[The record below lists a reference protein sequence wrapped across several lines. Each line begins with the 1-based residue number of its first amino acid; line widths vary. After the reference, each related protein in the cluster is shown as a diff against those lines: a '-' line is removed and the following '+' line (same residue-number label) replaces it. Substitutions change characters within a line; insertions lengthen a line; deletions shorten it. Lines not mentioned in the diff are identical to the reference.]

1 MAEQKRGGPRGHGP
15 QGHGFQRPKDFRGT
29 VSKLLRYIGRY
40 KAALVVVFICLVISS
55 VGSVMSSYLLKPII
69 NDYILVGDFAGLLKM
84 LALLLG
90 LFLLSG
96 LCSYAYAR
104 IMVHISQR
112 TVAQMRQDLFDKLQD
127 LPLRYFDTHQSGD
140 LMSRFTNDMDT
151 VSEMINSSFAS
162 VVSCALTFI
171 GIVVMMLYMNWVLTL
186 ITFAFLVL
194 MLLVVK
200 GVGGRSRVSF
210 QAQQQAL
217 GAMNGYIEEMVEGQ
231 KVIKVFNH
239 ESKAIA
245 QFSGL
250 NDSYR
255 DAATAAQTYSGAM
268 MPAMANLSRI
278 DYAVTCC
285 VGGLLAIGGMFDVGS
300 LGAYLLYVKQ
310 VSQPISQISQQV
322 NVLLAAVAGAER
334 IFAVMEAEPEV
345 DEGKTVIV
353 SGSGNQGITASV
365 PVVEYA
371 KELNVS
377 RDQMVRAVLLS
388 DLLTIHLK
396 TGIGRLS
403 AYCGAVSAGCSA
415 GAAIAYL
422 HGGGFREIAHTLVNS
437 LAIVSG
443 MICDGAKASCA
454 AKISAA
460 VDAGLVGYS
469 MFRSGQQFR
478 GGDGIVT
485 KGVEET
491 IRNIG
496 RLGRL
501 GMRET
506 DREIIRIMTNQPA
519 SEEAD

>member
-1 MAEQKRGGPRGHGP
+1 MLSSDPRYGNYLKILQEELVPATGCTEP
-15 QGHGFQRPKDFRGT
+15 IAIAYGAAKARE
-29 VSKLLRYIGRY
+29 LLGVLPESVLVEASGNII
-40 KAALVVVFICLVISS
+40 KNVKSVVVPNTDSLKGIEAAAAAGIVAGQSDKILEVISEVTPAQRAEIRAYLADHPIVVKPAEGDKVFDILITLRAENNHVKLRISDYHTHIVYIEKNGEVLFQSGEVLSDSARDMLTDRSCLS
-55 VGSVMSSYLLKPII
+55 VEGVLDFASTCNLEDVRALIERQIDYNYAIAEEGMRHSWGANIGSVLKEH
-69 NDYILVGDFAGLLKM
+69 Y
-84 LALLLG
+84 
-90 LFLLSG
+90 
-96 LCSYAYAR
+96 
-104 IMVHISQR
+104 
-112 TVAQMRQDLFDKLQD
+112 
-127 LPLRYFDTHQSGD
+127 
-140 LMSRFTNDMDT
+140 
-151 VSEMINSSFAS
+151 
-162 VVSCALTFI
+162 
-171 GIVVMMLYMNWVLTL
+171 
-186 ITFAFLVL
+186 
-194 MLLVVK
+194 
-200 GVGGRSRVSF
+200 GVGIYSRARYMAAAGSD
-210 QAQQQAL
+210 ARMS
-217 GAMNGYIEEMVEGQ
+217 GCEMP
-231 KVIKVFNH
+231 VI
-239 ESKAIA
+239 
-245 QFSGL
+245 
-250 NDSYR
+250 
-255 DAATAAQTYSGAM
+255 
-268 MPAMANLSRI
+268 
-278 DYAVTCC
+278 
-285 VGGLLAIGGMFDVGS
+285 
-300 LGAYLLYVKQ
+300 
-310 VSQPISQISQQV
+310 
-322 NVLLAAVAGAER
+322 
-334 IFAVMEAEPEV
+334 
-345 DEGKTVIV
+345 IV

>member
-1 MAEQKRGGPRGHGP
+1 MLSSDPRYGNYLKILQEELVPATGCTEP
-15 QGHGFQRPKDFRGT
+15 IAIAYGAAKARE
-29 VSKLLRYIGRY
+29 LLGVLPESVLVEASGNII
-40 KAALVVVFICLVISS
+40 KNVKSVVVPNTNSLKGIEAAAAAGIVAGQSDKILEVISEVTPAQRAEIRAYLADHPIVVKPAEGDKVFDILITLRAGNNHVKLRISDYHTHIVYIEKNGEVLFQSGEVLSDSARDMLTDRSCLS
-55 VGSVMSSYLLKPII
+55 VEGVLDFASTCNLEDVRALIERQIDYNYAIAEEGMRHRWGANIGSVLKEH
-69 NDYILVGDFAGLLKM
+69 Y
-84 LALLLG
+84 
-90 LFLLSG
+90 
-96 LCSYAYAR
+96 
-104 IMVHISQR
+104 
-112 TVAQMRQDLFDKLQD
+112 
-127 LPLRYFDTHQSGD
+127 
-140 LMSRFTNDMDT
+140 
-151 VSEMINSSFAS
+151 
-162 VVSCALTFI
+162 
-171 GIVVMMLYMNWVLTL
+171 
-186 ITFAFLVL
+186 
-194 MLLVVK
+194 
-200 GVGGRSRVSF
+200 GVGIYSRARYMAAAGSD
-210 QAQQQAL
+210 ARMS
-217 GAMNGYIEEMVEGQ
+217 GCEMP
-231 KVIKVFNH
+231 VI
-239 ESKAIA
+239 
-245 QFSGL
+245 
-250 NDSYR
+250 
-255 DAATAAQTYSGAM
+255 
-268 MPAMANLSRI
+268 
-278 DYAVTCC
+278 
-285 VGGLLAIGGMFDVGS
+285 
-300 LGAYLLYVKQ
+300 
-310 VSQPISQISQQV
+310 
-322 NVLLAAVAGAER
+322 
-334 IFAVMEAEPEV
+334 
-345 DEGKTVIV
+345 IV

>member
-1 MAEQKRGGPRGHGP
+1 MLSSDPRYGNYLKILQEELVPATGCTEP
-15 QGHGFQRPKDFRGT
+15 IAIAYGAAKARE
-29 VSKLLRYIGRY
+29 LLGVLPESVLVEASGNII
-40 KAALVVVFICLVISS
+40 KNVKSVVVPNTNSLKGIEAAAAAGIVAGQSDKILEVISEVTPAQRAEIRAYLADHPIVVKPAEGDKVFDILITLRAGNNHVKLRISDYHTHIVYIEKNGEVLFQSGEVLSDSARDMLTDRSCLS
-55 VGSVMSSYLLKPII
+55 VDGVLDFASTCNLEDVRALIERQIDYNYAIAEEGMRHSWGANIGSVLKEH
-69 NDYILVGDFAGLLKM
+69 Y
-84 LALLLG
+84 
-90 LFLLSG
+90 
-96 LCSYAYAR
+96 
-104 IMVHISQR
+104 
-112 TVAQMRQDLFDKLQD
+112 
-127 LPLRYFDTHQSGD
+127 
-140 LMSRFTNDMDT
+140 
-151 VSEMINSSFAS
+151 
-162 VVSCALTFI
+162 
-171 GIVVMMLYMNWVLTL
+171 
-186 ITFAFLVL
+186 
-194 MLLVVK
+194 
-200 GVGGRSRVSF
+200 GVGIYSRARYMAAAGSD
-210 QAQQQAL
+210 ARMS
-217 GAMNGYIEEMVEGQ
+217 GCEMP
-231 KVIKVFNH
+231 VI
-239 ESKAIA
+239 
-245 QFSGL
+245 
-250 NDSYR
+250 
-255 DAATAAQTYSGAM
+255 
-268 MPAMANLSRI
+268 
-278 DYAVTCC
+278 
-285 VGGLLAIGGMFDVGS
+285 
-300 LGAYLLYVKQ
+300 
-310 VSQPISQISQQV
+310 
-322 NVLLAAVAGAER
+322 
-334 IFAVMEAEPEV
+334 
-345 DEGKTVIV
+345 IV

>member
-1 MAEQKRGGPRGHGP
+1 MLSSDPRYGNYLKILQEELVPATGCTEP
-15 QGHGFQRPKDFRGT
+15 IAIAYGAAKARE
-29 VSKLLRYIGRY
+29 LLGVLPESVLVEASGNII
-40 KAALVVVFICLVISS
+40 KNVKSVVVPNTNSLKGIEAAAAAGIVAGQSDKILEVISEVTPAQRAEIRAYLADHPIVVKPAEGDKVFDILITLRAGNNHVKLRISDYHTHIVYIEKNGEVLFQSGEVLSDIARDMLTDRSCLS
-55 VGSVMSSYLLKPII
+55 VEGVLDFASTCNLEDVRALIERQIDYNYAIAEEGMRHSWGANIGSVLKEH
-69 NDYILVGDFAGLLKM
+69 Y
-84 LALLLG
+84 
-90 LFLLSG
+90 
-96 LCSYAYAR
+96 
-104 IMVHISQR
+104 
-112 TVAQMRQDLFDKLQD
+112 
-127 LPLRYFDTHQSGD
+127 
-140 LMSRFTNDMDT
+140 
-151 VSEMINSSFAS
+151 
-162 VVSCALTFI
+162 
-171 GIVVMMLYMNWVLTL
+171 
-186 ITFAFLVL
+186 
-194 MLLVVK
+194 
-200 GVGGRSRVSF
+200 GVGIYSRARYMAAAGSD
-210 QAQQQAL
+210 ARMS
-217 GAMNGYIEEMVEGQ
+217 GCEMP
-231 KVIKVFNH
+231 VI
-239 ESKAIA
+239 
-245 QFSGL
+245 
-250 NDSYR
+250 
-255 DAATAAQTYSGAM
+255 
-268 MPAMANLSRI
+268 
-278 DYAVTCC
+278 
-285 VGGLLAIGGMFDVGS
+285 
-300 LGAYLLYVKQ
+300 
-310 VSQPISQISQQV
+310 
-322 NVLLAAVAGAER
+322 
-334 IFAVMEAEPEV
+334 
-345 DEGKTVIV
+345 IV

>member
-1 MAEQKRGGPRGHGP
+1 MLSSDPRYGNYLKILQEELVPATGCTEP
-15 QGHGFQRPKDFRGT
+15 IAIAYGAAKARE
-29 VSKLLRYIGRY
+29 LLGVLPESVLVEASGNII
-40 KAALVVVFICLVISS
+40 KNVKSVVVPNTNSLKGIEAAAAAGIVAGQSDKILEVISEVTPAQRAEIRVYLADHPIVVKPAEGDKVFDILITLRAGNNHVKLRISDYHTHIVYIEKNGEVLFQSGEVLSDSARDMLTDRSCLS
-55 VGSVMSSYLLKPII
+55 VEGVLDFASTCNLEDVRALIERQIDYNYAIAEEGMRHSWGANIGSVLKEH
-69 NDYILVGDFAGLLKM
+69 Y
-84 LALLLG
+84 
-90 LFLLSG
+90 
-96 LCSYAYAR
+96 
-104 IMVHISQR
+104 
-112 TVAQMRQDLFDKLQD
+112 
-127 LPLRYFDTHQSGD
+127 
-140 LMSRFTNDMDT
+140 
-151 VSEMINSSFAS
+151 
-162 VVSCALTFI
+162 
-171 GIVVMMLYMNWVLTL
+171 
-186 ITFAFLVL
+186 
-194 MLLVVK
+194 
-200 GVGGRSRVSF
+200 GVGIYSRARYMAAAGSD
-210 QAQQQAL
+210 ARMS
-217 GAMNGYIEEMVEGQ
+217 GCEMP
-231 KVIKVFNH
+231 VI
-239 ESKAIA
+239 
-245 QFSGL
+245 
-250 NDSYR
+250 
-255 DAATAAQTYSGAM
+255 
-268 MPAMANLSRI
+268 
-278 DYAVTCC
+278 
-285 VGGLLAIGGMFDVGS
+285 
-300 LGAYLLYVKQ
+300 
-310 VSQPISQISQQV
+310 
-322 NVLLAAVAGAER
+322 
-334 IFAVMEAEPEV
+334 
-345 DEGKTVIV
+345 IV

-496 RLGRL
+496 RLGRF

>member
-1 MAEQKRGGPRGHGP
+1 MLSSDPRYGNYLKILQEELVPATGCTEP
-15 QGHGFQRPKDFRGT
+15 IAIAYGAAKARE
-29 VSKLLRYIGRY
+29 LLGVLPESVLVEASGNII
-40 KAALVVVFICLVISS
+40 KNVKSVVVPNTNSLKGIEAAAAAGIVAGQSDRILEVISEVTPAQRAEIRTYLANHPIVVKPAEGDKVFDILITLRAGNNHVKLRISDYHTHIVYIEKNGEVLFQSGEVLSDSARDMLTDRSCLS
-55 VGSVMSSYLLKPII
+55 VEGVLDFASTCNLEDVRALIERQIDYNYAIAEEGMRHSWGANIGSVLKEH
-69 NDYILVGDFAGLLKM
+69 Y
-84 LALLLG
+84 
-90 LFLLSG
+90 
-96 LCSYAYAR
+96 
-104 IMVHISQR
+104 
-112 TVAQMRQDLFDKLQD
+112 
-127 LPLRYFDTHQSGD
+127 
-140 LMSRFTNDMDT
+140 
-151 VSEMINSSFAS
+151 
-162 VVSCALTFI
+162 
-171 GIVVMMLYMNWVLTL
+171 
-186 ITFAFLVL
+186 
-194 MLLVVK
+194 
-200 GVGGRSRVSF
+200 GVGIYSRARYMAAAGSD
-210 QAQQQAL
+210 ARMS
-217 GAMNGYIEEMVEGQ
+217 GCEMP
-231 KVIKVFNH
+231 VI
-239 ESKAIA
+239 
-245 QFSGL
+245 
-250 NDSYR
+250 
-255 DAATAAQTYSGAM
+255 
-268 MPAMANLSRI
+268 
-278 DYAVTCC
+278 
-285 VGGLLAIGGMFDVGS
+285 
-300 LGAYLLYVKQ
+300 
-310 VSQPISQISQQV
+310 
-322 NVLLAAVAGAER
+322 
-334 IFAVMEAEPEV
+334 
-345 DEGKTVIV
+345 IV

>member
-1 MAEQKRGGPRGHGP
+1 MLSSDPRYGNYLKILQEELVPATGCTEP
-15 QGHGFQRPKDFRGT
+15 IAIAYGAAKARE
-29 VSKLLRYIGRY
+29 LLGVLPESVLVEASGNII
-40 KAALVVVFICLVISS
+40 KNVKSVVVPNTDSLKGIEAAAAAGIVAGQSDKILEVISEVTPAQRAEIRAYLADRPIVVKPAEGDKVFDILITLRAGNNHVKLRISDYHTHIVYIEKNGEVLSDSARDMLTDRSCLS
-55 VGSVMSSYLLKPII
+55 VEGVLDFASTCNLEDVRALIERQIDYNYAIAEEGMRHSWGANIGSVLKEH
-69 NDYILVGDFAGLLKM
+69 Y
-84 LALLLG
+84 
-90 LFLLSG
+90 
-96 LCSYAYAR
+96 
-104 IMVHISQR
+104 
-112 TVAQMRQDLFDKLQD
+112 
-127 LPLRYFDTHQSGD
+127 
-140 LMSRFTNDMDT
+140 
-151 VSEMINSSFAS
+151 
-162 VVSCALTFI
+162 
-171 GIVVMMLYMNWVLTL
+171 
-186 ITFAFLVL
+186 
-194 MLLVVK
+194 
-200 GVGGRSRVSF
+200 GVGIYSRARYMAAAGSD
-210 QAQQQAL
+210 ARMS
-217 GAMNGYIEEMVEGQ
+217 GCEMP
-231 KVIKVFNH
+231 VI
-239 ESKAIA
+239 
-245 QFSGL
+245 
-250 NDSYR
+250 
-255 DAATAAQTYSGAM
+255 
-268 MPAMANLSRI
+268 
-278 DYAVTCC
+278 
-285 VGGLLAIGGMFDVGS
+285 
-300 LGAYLLYVKQ
+300 
-310 VSQPISQISQQV
+310 
-322 NVLLAAVAGAER
+322 
-334 IFAVMEAEPEV
+334 
-345 DEGKTVIV
+345 IV

>member
-1 MAEQKRGGPRGHGP
+1 MLSSDPRYGNYLKILQEELVPATGCTEP
-15 QGHGFQRPKDFRGT
+15 IAIAYGAAKARE
-29 VSKLLRYIGRY
+29 LLGVLPESVLVEASGNII
-40 KAALVVVFICLVISS
+40 KNVKSVVVPNTNSLKGIEAAAAAGIVAGQSDKILEVIGQVTPAQRAEIRAYLADHPIVVKPAEGDKVFDILITLRAGNNHVKLRISDYHTHIVYIEKNGEVLFQSGEVLSDSARDMLTDRSCLS
-55 VGSVMSSYLLKPII
+55 VEGVLDFASTCNLEDVRALIERQIDYNYAIAEEGMRHSWGANIGSVLKEH
-69 NDYILVGDFAGLLKM
+69 Y
-84 LALLLG
+84 
-90 LFLLSG
+90 
-96 LCSYAYAR
+96 
-104 IMVHISQR
+104 
-112 TVAQMRQDLFDKLQD
+112 
-127 LPLRYFDTHQSGD
+127 
-140 LMSRFTNDMDT
+140 
-151 VSEMINSSFAS
+151 
-162 VVSCALTFI
+162 
-171 GIVVMMLYMNWVLTL
+171 
-186 ITFAFLVL
+186 
-194 MLLVVK
+194 
-200 GVGGRSRVSF
+200 GVGIYSRARYMAAAGSD
-210 QAQQQAL
+210 ARMS
-217 GAMNGYIEEMVEGQ
+217 GCEMP
-231 KVIKVFNH
+231 VI
-239 ESKAIA
+239 
-245 QFSGL
+245 
-250 NDSYR
+250 
-255 DAATAAQTYSGAM
+255 
-268 MPAMANLSRI
+268 
-278 DYAVTCC
+278 
-285 VGGLLAIGGMFDVGS
+285 
-300 LGAYLLYVKQ
+300 
-310 VSQPISQISQQV
+310 
-322 NVLLAAVAGAER
+322 
-334 IFAVMEAEPEV
+334 
-345 DEGKTVIV
+345 IV

>member
-1 MAEQKRGGPRGHGP
+1 MLSSDPRYGNYLKILQEELVPATGCTEP
-15 QGHGFQRPKDFRGT
+15 IAIAYGAAKARE
-29 VSKLLRYIGRY
+29 LLGVLPESVLVEASGNII
-40 KAALVVVFICLVISS
+40 KNVKSVVVPNTNSLKGIEAAAAAGIVAGQSDKILEVISEVTPAQRTEIRVYLADHPIVVKPAEGDKVFDILITLRAGNNHVKLRISDYHTHIVYIEKNGEVLFQSGEVLSDSARDMLTDRSCLS
-55 VGSVMSSYLLKPII
+55 VEGVLDFASTCNLEDVRALIERQIDYNYAIAEEGMRHSWGANIGSVLKEH
-69 NDYILVGDFAGLLKM
+69 Y
-84 LALLLG
+84 
-90 LFLLSG
+90 
-96 LCSYAYAR
+96 
-104 IMVHISQR
+104 
-112 TVAQMRQDLFDKLQD
+112 
-127 LPLRYFDTHQSGD
+127 
-140 LMSRFTNDMDT
+140 
-151 VSEMINSSFAS
+151 
-162 VVSCALTFI
+162 
-171 GIVVMMLYMNWVLTL
+171 
-186 ITFAFLVL
+186 
-194 MLLVVK
+194 
-200 GVGGRSRVSF
+200 GVGIYSRARYMAAAGSD
-210 QAQQQAL
+210 ARMS
-217 GAMNGYIEEMVEGQ
+217 GCEMP
-231 KVIKVFNH
+231 VI
-239 ESKAIA
+239 
-245 QFSGL
+245 
-250 NDSYR
+250 
-255 DAATAAQTYSGAM
+255 
-268 MPAMANLSRI
+268 
-278 DYAVTCC
+278 
-285 VGGLLAIGGMFDVGS
+285 
-300 LGAYLLYVKQ
+300 
-310 VSQPISQISQQV
+310 
-322 NVLLAAVAGAER
+322 
-334 IFAVMEAEPEV
+334 
-345 DEGKTVIV
+345 IV

>member
-1 MAEQKRGGPRGHGP
+1 MLSSDPRYGNYLKILQEELVPATGCTEP
-15 QGHGFQRPKDFRGT
+15 IAIAYGAAKARE
-29 VSKLLRYIGRY
+29 LLGVLPESVLVEASGNII
-40 KAALVVVFICLVISS
+40 KNVKSVVVPNTNSLKGIEAAAAAGIVAGQSDKILEVISEVTPAQRAEIRVYLADHPIVVKPAEGEKVFDILITLRAGNNHVKLRISDYHTHIVYIEKNGEVLFQSGEVLSDSARDMLTDRSCLS
-55 VGSVMSSYLLKPII
+55 VEGVLDFASTCNLEDVRALIERQIDYNYAIAEEGMRHSWGANIGSVLKEH
-69 NDYILVGDFAGLLKM
+69 Y
-84 LALLLG
+84 
-90 LFLLSG
+90 
-96 LCSYAYAR
+96 
-104 IMVHISQR
+104 
-112 TVAQMRQDLFDKLQD
+112 
-127 LPLRYFDTHQSGD
+127 
-140 LMSRFTNDMDT
+140 
-151 VSEMINSSFAS
+151 
-162 VVSCALTFI
+162 
-171 GIVVMMLYMNWVLTL
+171 
-186 ITFAFLVL
+186 
-194 MLLVVK
+194 
-200 GVGGRSRVSF
+200 GVGIYSRARYMAAAGSD
-210 QAQQQAL
+210 ARMS
-217 GAMNGYIEEMVEGQ
+217 GCEMP
-231 KVIKVFNH
+231 VI
-239 ESKAIA
+239 
-245 QFSGL
+245 
-250 NDSYR
+250 
-255 DAATAAQTYSGAM
+255 
-268 MPAMANLSRI
+268 
-278 DYAVTCC
+278 
-285 VGGLLAIGGMFDVGS
+285 
-300 LGAYLLYVKQ
+300 
-310 VSQPISQISQQV
+310 
-322 NVLLAAVAGAER
+322 
-334 IFAVMEAEPEV
+334 
-345 DEGKTVIV
+345 IV